1 VSTLEQTAASAASR
15 AGAVGTA
22 MAIRRAAPLAPAL
35 FMLVLFFLVPMF
47 ELARMSIYE
56 YSRFSVYVPT
66 PTWSNYGQF
75 FSDPYY
81 ATMVWTSIKVGF
93 MTTLFTL
100 LTGYPMAYYLTTTE
114 GWERTLLSGAC
125 LFPLFVTV
133 LVGTL
138 GWYILLLPFGLTQK
152 ILVALGL
159 LHGPLSALNTFSALI
174 VVMVYL
180 HLPYAILIVAS
191 SMQGV
196 GLDKVNAA
204 RVLGAPPA
212 YILRRILIPLTMPG
226 IASSA
231 ILVFALSISSY
242 LVPVLITGQRLR
254 VLPMA
259 IFSYTTDILN
269 WPFASV
275 LAIVLLAIVVAAT
288 YVFTMVTNRL
298 TGRGRWEVV

>member
-1 VSTLEQTAASAASR
+1 VLRQ
-15 AGAVGTA
+15 AV
-22 MAIRRAAPLAPAL
+22 PLVPSL
-35 FMLVLFFLVPMF
+35 FVLALFFLVPMF
-47 ELARMSIYE
+47 ELVRMSVYE
-56 YSRFSVYVPT
+56 YSRVSVYIPRL
-66 PTWSNYGQF
+66 TWGNYAQF

-81 ATMVWTSIKVGF
+81 GTMVWTSLKVGF
-93 MTTLFTL
+93 LTTLCAL
-100 LTGYPMAYYLTTTE
+100 LAGYPMAYYLTTID

-125 LFPLFVTV
+125 LFPLFVTI

-152 ILVALGL
+152 ILVALRL

-174 VVMVYL
+174 VVMTYIN
-180 HLPYAILIVAS
+180 LPYVILIVAS
-191 SMQGV
+191 SLQGV
-196 GLDKVNAA
+196 GADKVNAA
-204 RVLGAPPA
+204 RMLGAPPA
-212 YILRRILIPLTMPG
+212 YVFRRIVVPLTMPG

-269 WPFASV
+269 WPLASV
-275 LAIVLLAIVVAAT
+275 LAIVLLVIVVVAT
-288 YVFTMVTNRL
+288 YAFTAITNRL
-298 TGRGRWEVV
+298 TGRGKWEVV